1 MSLGLMY
8 ADELTGFSKSRVML
22 VMWVGMPVIALVVHA
37 LQPDLKGQM
46 SLTVFSTLVISTM
59 ASTIAAAMLSVGIIH
74 EKTRGVYAL
83 FLVRPV
89 RRRNILLGKFFAV
102 FTCILVASLITL
114 GVGMLYDLL
123 KGSAPGAIVFREVG
137 TSAATSLATI
147 AIASAAGI
155 LIGILSPSVLVGVI
169 LVIYGANQLSVL
181 GFLPVILNLRPPWVF
196 SLVIGAALCVV
207 LMILSISVFNRKQV

>member
-1 MSLGLMY
+1 MSLGVMY
-8 ADELTGFSKSRVML
+8 ADELTGFYKSRVML

-46 SLTVFSTLVISTM
+46 SLTVFSTLLISTM

-89 RRRNILLGKFFAV
+89 RRSSILLGKFFAV
-102 FTCILVASLITL
+102 FTCIVVASLITL
-114 GVGMLYDLL
+114 AVGMLYDML
-123 KGSAPGAIVFREVG
+123 KGSAPGGIVLREVG

-155 LIGILSPSVLVGVI
+155 LIGVLSPSVIVGVI

-181 GFLPVILNLRPPWVF
+181 GFLPVLLNLQPPWVF
-196 SLVIGAALCVV
+196 SLLIGASLCVV
-207 LMILSISVFNRKQV
+207 LMLLSIIIFNRRQV